1 MSREELG
8 SGWGSALEEGS
19 SLPSA
24 WALILHRTF
33 GSQREEDTQSEVL
46 PSTRIL
52 EPPGLD
58 GEGEAFPEA
67 SAPRHLRNPVLGPD
81 QGSPHLLNRPE
92 APILLR
98 LTSLP
103 LGCAL
108 PLPESPQGERGKKGR
123 EKRH

>member
-19 SLPSA
+19 SLPSD

-33 GSQREEDTQSEVL
+33 GSQREEDTQSELL

-58 GEGEAFPEA
+58 GEKETFPEA
-67 SAPRHLRNPVLGPD
+67 SAPGHLRTLAWGLTRV
-81 QGSPHLLNRPE
+81 
-92 APILLR
+92 API
-98 LTSLP
+98 
-103 LGCAL
+103 C
-108 PLPESPQGERGKKGR
+108 
-123 EKRH
+123 

>member
-52 EPPGLD
+52 EPPRLD
-58 GEGEAFPEA
+58 GEG
-67 SAPRHLRNPVLGPD
+67 RHSQKHRLPGILETLAWGLTRV
-81 QGSPHLLNRPE
+81 
-92 APILLR
+92 API
-98 LTSLP
+98 
-103 LGCAL
+103 C
-108 PLPESPQGERGKKGR
+108 
-123 EKRH
+123 